1 VHVPVD
7 MPEIEVHARGKD
19 RKDKD
24 LKTVHILGVLSVGIR
39 TRSQRCVLFEDD
51 IGYRLRV
58 RDINDSII
66 LKGIG
71 RFTHI

>member
-1 VHVPVD
+1 VSVD
-7 MPEIEVHARGKD
+7 MPKIEVHSCGKD
-19 RKDKD
+19 RKDED
-24 LKTVHILGVLSVGIR
+24 LKTVRILGVLSIGIR
-39 TRSQRCVLFEDD
+39 TRSRRCVLFEED